1 MHETTTAAPLISWSR
16 AFPATPE
23 QVREARQFLA
33 VSAIMK
39 LRSEGRA
46 AIT

>member
-1 MHETTTAAPLISWSR
+1 MPAPLCQGNARVGRS
-16 AFPATPE
+16 
-23 QVREARQFLA
+23 VRWHEYLDPTWEAH
-33 VSAIMK
+33 VIYMSAIMK

>member
-1 MHETTTAAPLISWSR
+1 LIR
-16 AFPATPE
+16 LICHI
-23 QVREARQFLA
+23 RENRT

-39 LRSEGRA
+39 LSSEGRA

>member
-1 MHETTTAAPLISWSR
+1 MLEVGLW
-16 AFPATPE
+16 
-23 QVREARQFLA
+23 ARQTAQIGASAALSA
-33 VSAIMK
+33 RVSAIMK